1 MYKHIS
7 REERKLIEVWVQ
19 AGNSNKSIAEAIWRS
34 ASTILWEIRR
44 NYPNGIYRAS
54 VAQRKAE
61 ARRVCSK
68 KLIISEKIWAKVFER
83 FNEDWSPEQIA

>member
-1 MYKHIS
+1 MYNHIS
-7 REERKLIEVWVQ
+7 REERKLIEILVQ
-19 AGNSNKSIAEAIWRS
+19 AGNSNKSIAVAIGRS

-83 FNEDWSPEQIA
+83 FN

>member
-7 REERKLIEVWVQ
+7 REERKLIEILVQ
-19 AGNSNKSIAEAIWRS
+19 AGNSNKSIAVAIGRS

-44 NYPNGIYRAS
+44 NYTNLICRAS

-61 ARRVCSK
+61 TMRVCSK
-68 KLIISEKIWAKVFER
+68 KLIIKDRCKTMK
-83 FNEDWSPEQIA
+83 NL